1 MPLRGKKIVLCITGS
16 IAAYK
21 AVYLLRSLLKEGA
34 EVQVLMTDAAKEF
47 VTPLTFSTL
56 SGKPV
61 LSDFFARESG
71 SWNSHVELGRWADL
85 FLVAPATAATIGK
98 MAHGICDNLVTTS
111 YMSAKC
117 PVMIAPAMDLDMFA
131 HASMQENLLKLKSFG
146 NQIIEPAIGEL
157 ASGLSG
163 KGRMEEPEK
172 ILEFVRNF
180 FAEKKTPE

>member
-1 MPLRGKKIVLCITGS
+1 MSLRGKKIVLCITGS

-21 AVYLLRSLLKEGA
+21 SVYLLRGFLKEGA

-71 SWNSHVELGRWADL
+71 SWNSHVELGLWADL

-98 MAHGICDNLVTTS
+98 MAHGICDNLVITS

-131 HASMQENLLKLKSFG
+131 HASLQENLQKLKSFG
-146 NQIIEPAIGEL
+146 NLIIEPAFGEL

-163 KGRMEEPEK
+163 KGRMEEPET

-180 FAEKKTPE
+180 FTEKKNS